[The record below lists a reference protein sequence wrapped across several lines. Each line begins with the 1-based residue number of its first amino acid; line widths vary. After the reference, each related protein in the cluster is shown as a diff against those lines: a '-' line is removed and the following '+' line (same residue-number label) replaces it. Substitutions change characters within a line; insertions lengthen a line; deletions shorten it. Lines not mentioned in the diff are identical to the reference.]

1 MTHVMQLIINALF
14 MQLQI
19 RSRNEH
25 MSITFNNDELKK
37 IRITQSFNN
46 ILRKICYL

>member
-1 MTHVMQLIINALF
+1 MQFIINALF

-19 RSRNEH
+19 KSRNEH
-25 MSITFNNDELKK
+25 VSMTFNNNELKK

-46 ILRKICYL
+46 ILRKIYYL